1 MANIFNSV
9 KVRAPKY
16 NVFNLSH
23 GTKFSCNFSKLI
35 PFMCQEVLP
44 GETWTV
50 STQGFVRFLPLVT
63 PMMHHIDVKM
73 WYFFVPNRL
82 VNEHWRDFITY
93 GVDGPNA
100 SLAPKFAKPFVDVV
114 TNNILGTGGKLSYTD
129 FSDGSLMDF
138 LGFPTPSASDWDNFA
153 GTDGVPSVDLMPFIG
168 YHLIYNE
175 YFINRNVQSNLDSS
189 LEKAR
194 EYVGKQSLTG
204 NEWLFKLHD
213 VNWNMDYFTSCLPF
227 VQRGV
232 AAPIPI
238 SGNIELLNND
248 YNGASTVAKPSQG
261 EAPTQPYDSDIKTD
275 ESSNLQADRIDGS
288 GAQNIQL
295 DITGHTEARFSGS
308 TATIN
313 DLRWATRLQNWME
326 KSARVGSRYIE
337 QIKAHFGVT
346 SSDARQQRPELLGAG
361 QFPIVISDVEQTSD
375 TNQQT
380 TPQGNLA
387 GKGTGFGIS
396 KGWKKNFEE
405 HGFLFG
411 IMTISPR
418 AVYKNIFPRQFLR
431 FNPMD
436 YYFPEFQYLGEQS
449 VTKREVS
456 PSFKNSDSAY
466 NNSLFGYQQRFAEY
480 RYIPSTVHGDFKSD
494 AALSKWVM
502 CRELGKV
509 ALNDDFVR
517 QQVDYNNFADVSDGS
532 DHCLVELWNDV
543 KASRPMDIY
552 ATPTL

>member
-23 GTKFSCNFSKLI
+23 STKFSCNFSKLI
-35 PFMCQEVLP
+35 PFICQEVYP

-93 GVDGPNA
+93 GVNGPDA
-100 SLAPKFAKPFVDVV
+100 SLAPKYAKPYVDV
-114 TNNILGTGGKLSYTD
+114 TNNAIVGTGGKLSYAD

-138 LGFPTPSASDWDNFA
+138 LGFPTPSMDEWKQST
-153 GTDGVPSVDLMPFIG
+153 GGDGFNGIDLMPFVG

-175 YFINRNVQSNLDSS
+175 YFINRNVQSNFDSQLS
-189 LEKAR
+189 KAVKF
-194 EYVGKQSLTG
+194 VGKQPITG
-204 NEWLFKLHD
+204 NEWLFKLHS
-213 VNWNMDYFTSCLPF
+213 VNWSMDYYTSCLPF

-232 AAPIPI
+232 AAPIPVQ
-238 SGNIELLNND
+238 GEIELLNQD
-248 YNGASTVAKPSQG
+248 YNGAATKAKPSQAD
-261 EAPTQPYDSDIKTD
+261 APTQPYDSDLKTD
-275 ESSNLQADRIDGS
+275 ESSDVQGDRIDGS

-295 DITGHTEARFSGS
+295 DITGHTEARFVGS

-313 DLRWATRLQNWME
+313 DLRWATRLQQWME

-361 QFPIVISDVEQTSD
+361 SFPVVISDIEQTSD
-375 TNQQT
+375 TQQQT

-387 GKGTGFGIS
+387 GKGTGFGVT

-411 IMTISPR
+411 IMCVSPR
-418 AVYKNIFPRQFLR
+418 AMYKNIWPRQFLR
-431 FNPMD
+431 YNPMD
-436 YYFPEFQYLGEQS
+436 YYFPEFQHLGEQAI
-449 VTKREVS
+449 TKREVS
-456 PSFKNSDSAY
+456 PSFKTSDAAY
-466 NNSLFGYQQRFAEY
+466 NSALFGYQQRFAEM
-480 RYIPSTVHGDFKSD
+480 RYIPSTIHGNFKND
-494 AALSKWVM
+494 PALSRWVM
-502 CRELGKV
+502 VRDLGKV
-509 ALNDDFVR
+509 ALNSDFVT
-517 QQVDYNNFADVSDGS
+517 QQCDYNNFADETDGS
-532 DHCLVELWNDV
+532 DHILIELWNDV
-543 KASRPMDIY
+543 KASRPLDVY